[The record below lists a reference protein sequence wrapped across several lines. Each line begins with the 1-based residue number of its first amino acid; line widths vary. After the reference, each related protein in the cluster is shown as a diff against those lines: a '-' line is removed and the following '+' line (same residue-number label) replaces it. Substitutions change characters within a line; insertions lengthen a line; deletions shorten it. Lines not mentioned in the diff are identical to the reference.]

1 LTLND
6 LQRFCGTLCSTE
18 KRLKKG
24 CLASSLWYNVAMKKT
39 IKTSVATI
47 VILITVTIGYA
58 VGFNH
63 CQKMWENKIIE
74 QIKKS

>member
-1 LTLND
+1 
-6 LQRFCGTLCSTE
+6 
-18 KRLKKG
+18 
-24 CLASSLWYNVAMKKT
+24 MKKT